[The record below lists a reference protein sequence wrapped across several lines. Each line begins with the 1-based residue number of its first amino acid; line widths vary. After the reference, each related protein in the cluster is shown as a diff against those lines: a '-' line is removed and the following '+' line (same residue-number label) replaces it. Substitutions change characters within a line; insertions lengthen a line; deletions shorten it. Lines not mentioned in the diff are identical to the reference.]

1 MNDIHTRFF
10 TFGIIV
16 GLVVAFAVQLLVAP
30 IEAQS
35 EALFVDTVLTSC
47 VPYGA

>member
-1 MNDIHTRFF
+1 MNDIHTKFF

-16 GLVVAFAVQLLVAP
+16 GLIVAFTVQLLAAP
-30 IEAQS
+30 IELQS
-35 EALFVDTVLTSC
+35 EALFVESVLTSC